1 MEEEGKDEEDFQSP
15 IKLGVKSVDLN
26 DANCK
31 NYQKLLKN
39 DKKNIF
45 LKICNVLLIIW
56 TNFWKNGKTWAQK
69 RKYQWPISPLKT
81 IPKQQKTNNNPNL

>member
-1 MEEEGKDEEDFQSP
+1 MNRSSTYNEISEIHKFYKFGTLANNNIFMEEEGKDEEDFQSP

-45 LKICNVLLIIW
+45 
-56 TNFWKNGKTWAQK
+56 
-69 RKYQWPISPLKT
+69 
-81 IPKQQKTNNNPNL
+81 

>member
-45 LKICNVLLIIW
+45 
-56 TNFWKNGKTWAQK
+56 
-69 RKYQWPISPLKT
+69 
-81 IPKQQKTNNNPNL
+81 